1 MKKVTLSLTLLLS
14 LMIAGC
20 TQQESRAP
28 FEQKPKLVK
37 NEAIP
42 FATVPELR
50 ALQTSEDIIDY
61 EVARKAALVDM
72 ASFYSEFSE
81 LGATTPYSL
90 SSEPVVVYEKTGEPK
105 FYEFIVSDS
114 KGKSF
119 ATITTFARKEVN
131 TFSACVLPY
140 VREYSLE
147 NSQIYSSVYPEI
159 PTQSQLRSISDP
171 DLLGNTPEILTE
183 NEVADFW
190 QKIEN
195 ASEVFG
201 VSDEA
206 LLQTSQSSL
215 RSLKYY
221 TIPRFD
227 KDNLKRTRFTGWCG
241 PAAMAWVYRGFFTH
255 YKGDKIPLHGD
266 PFRSYDHAKYSM
278 YQNSGNSNTS
288 YISDECPLIKDIEE
302 KSRTLKGAIK
312 GATLPDDFDRTVK
325 ELFPGFHID
334 RHKGTIKGAPRRAI
348 QRGNP
353 VYMVVVTGDV
363 QLHYI
368 IGFGTKDKYGWFG
381 IHSDSWI
388 LVTDNGTQT
397 SKHNYMPY
405 YRSSNFFNFSNKY
418 THIGEFVQP

>member
-1 MKKVTLSLTLLLS
+1 MKKATLFLALLLS
-14 LMIAGC
+14 FLIVGC
-20 TQQESRAP
+20 AKQELRTPS
-28 FEQKPKLVK
+28 EQELHPVN

-42 FATVPELR
+42 FASISELR
-50 ALQTSEDIIDY
+50 ALDASENIVNY
-61 EVARKAALVDM
+61 EIARKAALLDM
-72 ASFYSEFSE
+72 ASFFNEFSE
-81 LGATTPYSL
+81 LGATAPYSL
-90 SSEPVVVYEKTGEPK
+90 SSEPVVIYEKTGEPK
-105 FYEFIVSDS
+105 FYEFIVFDS
-114 KGKSF
+114 EGVGF
-119 ATITTFARKEVN
+119 ATITTFAKKEVN

-147 NSQIYSSVYPEI
+147 NSQMYSSVYPEI
-159 PTQSQLRSISDP
+159 PTQLQLRSISDS
-171 DLLGNTPEILTE
+171 DLLGDTPKILTE
-183 NEVADFW
+183 NEVNDFW

-195 ASEVFG
+195 ASDVFNI
-201 VSDEA
+201 SDEA
-206 LLQTSQSSL
+206 LLKKAQTSL
-215 RSLKYY
+215 RTLKYY

-266 PFRSYDHAKYSM
+266 PFSSYDHTKYSM
-278 YQNSGNSNTS
+278 YQNSENINTS
-288 YISDECPLIKDIEE
+288 YISDECPLIKDIEV
-302 KSRTLKGAIK
+302 KSRTLEGIIK

-325 ELFPGFHID
+325 KIFPGFHID
-334 RHKGTIKGAPRRAI
+334 RHKGSIKGAPRRAI

-363 QLHYI
+363 KLHYI

-388 LVTDNGTQT
+388 LVTDNGTQI

-405 YRSSNFFNFSNKY
+405 Y
-418 THIGEFVQP
+418 ILQEFKLL

>member
-1 MKKVTLSLTLLLS
+1 MLIT
-14 LMIAGC
+14 GC
-20 TQQESRAP
+20 AQQESRSP
-28 FEQKPKLVK
+28 SERKTQPVD

-42 FATVPELR
+42 FASIPELR
-50 ALQTSEDIIDY
+50 ALQASKDIINY
-61 EVARKAALVDM
+61 EIARKAALVDM
-72 ASFYSEFSE
+72 ASFYDEFSE
-81 LGATTPYSL
+81 LGAITPYSL
-90 SSEPVVVYEKTGEPK
+90 SPEPVVIYEETGEPK

-114 KGKSF
+114 KGVSF

-159 PTQSQLRSISDP
+159 PTKSQLRSISDHN
-171 DLLGNTPEILTE
+171 LLGDTPDILTE
-183 NEVADFW
+183 NEVNDFW

-195 ASEVFG
+195 SSQVFD
-201 VSDEA
+201 VSDEV

-215 RSLKYY
+215 RSLEHY
-221 TIPRFD
+221 TIPRFN

-255 YKGDKIPLHGD
+255 YQGDKIPLHGD
-266 PFRSYDHAKYSM
+266 SFSSYDHAKYSM
-278 YQNSGNSNTS
+278 YQNSENRNTS
-288 YISDECPLIKDIEE
+288 YISDKCPLIKDIEV
-302 KSRTLKGAIK
+302 KSRTLNGIIK
-312 GATLPDDFDRTVK
+312 GATLPDDFDRTV
-325 ELFPGFHID
+325 EEIFPGFHID
-334 RHKGTIKGAPRRAI
+334 RHKGNIKGAPRRAI

-388 LVTDNGTQT
+388 LVTDNGTQIG
-397 SKHNYMPY
+397 KHNYMPY

-418 THIGEFVQP
+418 THMGEFVQP